1 MCYVSF
7 PFLTPKN
14 NRGVFMSQ
22 TPKVSA
28 NANSPLRVPP
38 NSLEAE
44 RGVLGSIL
52 LDTGSDSRVLD
63 LCIENGITAESFV
76 SSSHA
81 LIFET
86 VFEMSRAG
94 ALIDPLTLCDRL
106 RALERLEAIGGAAMI
121 QSLIDGT
128 PTSAHA
134 EYYIDILRQKHL
146 LRKVITAARDAE
158 RRCFDEA
165 VSADIILGEVEQK
178 FLGIAGNNTGTGLS
192 WPQAIGN
199 TMAHIEKLFLLGSGA
214 VAGLPTGFIDLDKK
228 LKGLRGGEMI
238 VLAARPSMGKTSLAM
253 NIAECVALGQD
264 IDKKPMKGDH
274 GHPHPVAVFSLEMST
289 EALAMRMLCG
299 LANVSGFLINQGM
312 ASSKESHAKLAE
324 AASKLAKAPI
334 YVDDAGGL
342 DVMDMRARARRLK
355 KRFKIELIIIDY
367 LQLCNCREFAKQ
379 GRQIETSQ
387 ISGQI
392 KAMAKELNVPVLV
405 LSQLSRAPEQR
416 GDKSNKPKLSDLR
429 DSGAI
434 EQDAD
439 VVLLLRRPCK
449 APGDPEGEDL
459 RLAIIDVAKHR
470 NGPTGEV
477 RLNFNDAITRFSDR
491 SDDKNSEMAGLNPV
505 VDDPLS

>member
-1 MCYVSF
+1 M
-7 PFLTPKN
+7 
-14 NRGVFMSQ
+14 
-22 TPKVSA
+22 
-28 NANSPLRVPP
+28 RVPP

-52 LDTGSDSRVLD
+52 LDAGSDSRVLD
-63 LCIENGITAESFV
+63 LCIENGIAVESFV
-76 SSSHA
+76 SSAHQ

-106 RALERLEAIGGAAMI
+106 RALERLEAIGGAATI

-134 EYYIDILRQKHL
+134 EYYIGILRQKHL

-158 RRCFDEA
+158 RRCFNEA
-165 VSADIILGEVEQK
+165 ISADIILGEVEQK
-178 FLGIAGNNTGTGLS
+178 FLSIADKNTSTGVS

-199 TMAHIEKLFLLGSGA
+199 TMTHIEKLFMQGSGA
-214 VAGLPTGFIDLDKK
+214 VSGLPTGFANLDKK
-228 LKGLRGGEMI
+228 LKGLRAGEMI

-253 NIAECVALGQD
+253 NIAECVSLGRT
-264 IDKKPMKGDH
+264 IYGRPMKGDH
-274 GHPHPVAVFSLEMST
+274 NRQHPVAVFSLEMST
-289 EALAMRMLCG
+289 ESLAMRMLCG
-299 LANVSGFLINQGM
+299 FAGVPGFEIDQGM
-312 ASSKESHAKLAE
+312 ATSKSSHNKLAC
-324 AASKLAKAPI
+324 AASELAKAPI

-355 KRFKIELIIIDY
+355 KRYKIELIIIDY
-367 LQLCNCREFAKQ
+367 LQLCNCREFSKQ

-392 KAMAKELNVPVLV
+392 KAMAKELHVPVIV

-439 VVLLLRRPCK
+439 VALLLRRPCK
-449 APGDPEGEDL
+449 APGSEHSEDF
-459 RLAIIDVAKHR
+459 RLAIVDVAKHR

-477 RLNFNDAITRFSDR
+477 HLDFDDRFTRFGDR
-491 SDDKNSEMAGLNPV
+491 ADSGNSETSGLDPV
-505 VDDPLS
+505 NEPMG

>member
-1 MCYVSF
+1 MPRAQKPSSE
-7 PFLTPKN
+7 N
-14 NRGVFMSQ
+14 NATM
-22 TPKVSA
+22 
-28 NANSPLRVPP
+28 RVPP
-38 NSLEAE
+38 SSVEAE
-44 RGVLGSIL
+44 RSVLGSIL
-52 LDTGSDSRVLD
+52 LDAGSDSRVLD
-63 LCIENGITAESFV
+63 LCVENGITSESFV
-76 SSSHA
+76 TTAHQF
-81 LIFET
+81 IFET

-94 ALIDPLTLCDRL
+94 TLIDPVTLCERL
-106 RALERLEAIGGAAMI
+106 RSLDRLEAVGGAATI
-121 QSLIDGT
+121 QALIDGT

-134 EYYIDILRQKHL
+134 EYYIGILRQKHL

-165 VSADIILGEVEQK
+165 ISADLILGEVEQK
-178 FLGIAGNNTGTGLS
+178 FLGISEKSTSSNLA

-199 TMAHIEKLFLLGSGA
+199 TMAHIEKLFMQGSGA
-214 VAGLPTGFIDLDKK
+214 VSGLPTGFANLDRK

-253 NIAECVALGQD
+253 NIAECVALGRD
-264 IDKKPMKGDH
+264 IYGRPMKGDH
-274 GHPHPVAVFSLEMST
+274 FRNHAVAIFSLEMST
-289 EALAMRMLCG
+289 ESLAMRMLCG
-299 LANVSGFLINQGM
+299 FAKVPGFQIDQGM
-312 ASSKESHAKLAE
+312 AGSKKFHAQLAE
-324 AASKLAKAPI
+324 AASALAKAPI

-355 KRFKIELIIIDY
+355 KRYKIELIIIDY

-392 KAMAKELNVPVLV
+392 KAMAKELNLPVIV

-416 GDKSNKPKLSDLR
+416 GDKTNRPKLSDLR

-439 VVLLLRRPCK
+439 VALLLRRPCK
-449 APGDPEGEDL
+449 APGDPEFEDK
-459 RLAIIDVAKHR
+459 RLAIVDVAKHR

-477 RLNFNDAITRFSDR
+477 RLDFEDMLTRFGDRADSGNSDTA
-491 SDDKNSEMAGLNPV
+491 DLQPN
-505 VDDPLS
+505 DDPLS

>member
-1 MCYVSF
+1 M
-7 PFLTPKN
+7 P
-14 NRGVFMSQ
+14 RA
-22 TPKVSA
+22 PKVSSDSRTA
-28 NANSPLRVPP
+28 MRVPP

-52 LDTGSDSRVLD
+52 LDAGSDSRVLD
-63 LCIENGITAESFV
+63 LCIENSISVESFV
-76 SSSHA
+76 SSAHQ

-106 RALERLEAIGGAAMI
+106 RSLERLEAIGGAATI

-134 EYYIDILRQKHL
+134 EYYIGILRQKHL
-146 LRKVITAARDAE
+146 LRKVITASRDAE

-178 FLGIAGNNTGTGLS
+178 FLGIADKNSSTGVS

-199 TMAHIEKLFLLGSGA
+199 TMAHIEKLFMQGSGA
-214 VAGLPTGFIDLDKK
+214 VSGLPTGFANLDKK
-228 LKGLRGGEMI
+228 LKGLRAGEMI

-253 NIAECVALGQD
+253 NIAECISLGRD
-264 IDKKPMKGDH
+264 IYGRPMKGDH
-274 GHPHPVAVFSLEMST
+274 NRPHPLAVFSLEMST
-289 EALAMRMLCG
+289 ESLAMRMLCG
-299 LANVSGFLINQGM
+299 FAKVPGFQIDQGM
-312 ASSKESHAKLAE
+312 AGSKKFHGQLAE
-324 AASKLAKAPI
+324 AASMLAKAPI

-355 KRFKIELIIIDY
+355 KRYKIELIIIDY
-367 LQLCNCREFAKQ
+367 LQLCNCREFSKQ

-392 KAMAKELNVPVLV
+392 KAMAKELNLPVIV

-439 VVLLLRRPCK
+439 VALLLRRPCK
-449 APGDPEGEDL
+449 APGSEESEDRL
-459 RLAIIDVAKHR
+459 LAIVDVAKHR

-477 RLNFNDAITRFSDR
+477 RLNFEDDLTRFGDR
-491 SDDKNSEMAGLNPV
+491 ADSGSSETAGL
-505 VDDPLS
+505 DPTNDPMG